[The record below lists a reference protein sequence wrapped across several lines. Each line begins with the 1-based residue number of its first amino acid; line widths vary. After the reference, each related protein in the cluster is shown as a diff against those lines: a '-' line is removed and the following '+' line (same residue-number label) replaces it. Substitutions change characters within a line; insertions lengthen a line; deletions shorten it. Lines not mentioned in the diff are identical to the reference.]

1 MTTEIKEYQGPDF
14 GGSGVYEPATPTM
27 RVNPS
32 ITARTETITMIWH
45 YPEPPRERPPKAV
58 LTEAE
63 APALAKIWDNDS
75 DAIFDTM

>member
-1 MTTEIKEYQGPDF
+1 MTITDIEDHQ
-14 GGSGVYEPATPTM
+14 VTQPATTTM
-27 RVNPS
+27 VFNPS
-32 ITARTETITMIWH
+32 ITARADTITMIWH
-45 YPEPPRERPPKAV
+45 RSITPPRAV

>member
-1 MTTEIKEYQGPDF
+1 ML
-14 GGSGVYEPATPTM
+14 
-27 RVNPS
+27 VNPS
-32 ITARTETITMIWH
+32 ITARTETVTIVWH
-45 YPEPPRERPPKAV
+45 YPPQAV

>member
-1 MTTEIKEYQGPDF
+1 MIAVIEREYRGPYLS
-14 GGSGVYEPATPTM
+14 GSQIDQP
-27 RVNPS
+27 RVPPMQVAPS
-32 ITARTETITMIWH
+32 ITARTETVTMICH
-45 YPEPPRERPPKAV
+45 YERPPQAV

>member
-1 MTTEIKEYQGPDF
+1 MTTDIKEYQGPDF
-14 GGSGVYEPATPTM
+14 SGSAVYQPATPTM

-32 ITARTETITMIWH
+32 ITARTETVTIIWR
-45 YPEPPRERPPKAV
+45 YERLPKAV

>member
-1 MTTEIKEYQGPDF
+1 VIPVIEREYQGPDF
-14 GGSGVYEPATPTM
+14 SGSAVYQPAAPSM
-27 RVNPS
+27 LLNPS
-32 ITARTETITMIWH
+32 ITARTETVTIVWR
-45 YPEPPRERPPKAV
+45 YPPQAV

>member
-1 MTTEIKEYQGPDF
+1 MTTDIKEYQGPDF
-14 GGSGVYEPATPTM
+14 SGSGVYQPATPAM

-32 ITARTETITMIWH
+32 ITARTETVTMIWC
-45 YPEPPRERPPKAV
+45 YERPPKAV

>member
-1 MTTEIKEYQGPDF
+1 MIAVIEIGYEGPDF
-14 GGSGVYEPATPTM
+14 SGSGVYEPATPSM
-27 RVNPS
+27 LIDPS
-32 ITARTETITMIWH
+32 ITARTETVTMIWR
-45 YPEPPRERPPKAV
+45 YERPARAV

>member
-1 MTTEIKEYQGPDF
+1 MTTVIKKEYQGPDF
-14 GGSGVYEPATPTM
+14 SGSGVYEPATPSM
-27 RVNPS
+27 LVDPS
-32 ITARTETITMIWH
+32 ITARTETVTMTWH
-45 YPEPPRERPPKAV
+45 YERPPRTV

>member
-1 MTTEIKEYQGPDF
+1 MIEVIEQEYQNPDF
-14 GGSGVYEPATPTM
+14 SGSKVYQSTAAPMQVA
-27 RVNPS
+27 PS
-32 ITARTETITMIWH
+32 ITARTETVTMICH
-45 YPEPPRERPPKAV
+45 YERPPQAV

>member
-1 MTTEIKEYQGPDF
+1 MIPVIIEQEYRGPDF
-14 GGSGVYEPATPTM
+14 SGSQVYQPAAPPM
-27 RVNPS
+27 QVAPS
-32 ITARTETITMIWH
+32 ITARTETLTMICH
-45 YPEPPRERPPKAV
+45 YERAPQAV

>member
-1 MTTEIKEYQGPDF
+1 MNLVIERQYQGPYL
-14 GGSGVYEPATPTM
+14 GGSQMYQSPAQP
-27 RVNPS
+27 VQVGPS
-32 ITARTETITMIWH
+32 ITARTETVTIVWH
-45 YPEPPRERPPKAV
+45 YERPPQAV

>member
-1 MTTEIKEYQGPDF
+1 MTTDIKEYQGPDF
-14 GGSGVYEPATPTM
+14 SGSGVYQRATPSM
-27 RVNPS
+27 LVDPS
-32 ITARTETITMIWH
+32 ITARTETVTIIWH
-45 YPEPPRERPPKAV
+45 YPPAPQAV

>member
-1 MTTEIKEYQGPDF
+1 MNSVVKQYRGPDF
-14 GGSGVYEPATPTM
+14 SGSGVYQPATPSM
-27 RVNPS
+27 LVDPS
-32 ITARTETITMIWH
+32 ITARTETVTIVWH
-45 YPEPPRERPPKAV
+45 YPPQAV

>member
-1 MTTEIKEYQGPDF
+1 MQ
-14 GGSGVYEPATPTM
+14 VA
-27 RVNPS
+27 PS
-32 ITARTETITMIWH
+32 ITARTETVTMICH
-45 YPEPPRERPPKAV
+45 YERPPQAV

>member
-1 MTTEIKEYQGPDF
+1 
-14 GGSGVYEPATPTM
+14 
-27 RVNPS
+27 
-32 ITARTETITMIWH
+32 MIRH
-45 YPEPPRERPPKAV
+45 YERPPQAV

>member
-1 MTTEIKEYQGPDF
+1 MIKVIEKEYRDPDF
-14 GGSGVYEPATPTM
+14 SGSQGYQPTAPPM
-27 RVNPS
+27 QVAPS
-32 ITARTETITMIWH
+32 ITARTETVTMIYH
-45 YPEPPRERPPKAV
+45 YERPPQAV

>member
-1 MTTEIKEYQGPDF
+1 MIPVIEQEYRGPYLS
-14 GGSGVYEPATPTM
+14 GSQIDQPHVPSVP
-27 RVNPS
+27 VDPS
-32 ITARTETITMIWH
+32 ITARTETVTMIWH
-45 YPEPPRERPPKAV
+45 YGRPPQAV

>member
-1 MTTEIKEYQGPDF
+1 MIPVIIKREYRGPYL
-14 GGSGVYEPATPTM
+14 GGSQMYQSPAQPVQVEPGITTRNETAT
-27 RVNPS
+27 
-32 ITARTETITMIWH
+32 IIWH
-45 YPEPPRERPPKAV
+45 YERPPQAV

>member
-1 MTTEIKEYQGPDF
+1 MIPVIIEREYRGPDF
-14 GGSGVYEPATPTM
+14 SGSQLYQSPAQP
-27 RVNPS
+27 VQVDPG
-32 ITARTETITMIWH
+32 ITTRDETVTMIRH
-45 YPEPPRERPPKAV
+45 YERPPQAV